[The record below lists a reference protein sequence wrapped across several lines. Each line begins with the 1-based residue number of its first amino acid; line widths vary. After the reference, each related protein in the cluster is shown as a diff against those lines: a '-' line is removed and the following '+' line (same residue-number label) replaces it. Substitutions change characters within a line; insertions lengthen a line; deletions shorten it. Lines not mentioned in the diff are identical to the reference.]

1 MPKILLV
8 EDSALVLKYKIQILR
23 SAGHTVRAT
32 RNGDEAAKHYDER
45 HYDLVL
51 TDLWHPG
58 LEGHKLIKRIFEK
71 NPRQAVGVVSST
83 TVMEEKIRV
92 PILQT
97 PCKPD
102 ELLAFIRDITGSP
115 EQRMQALEL
124 VRRSTDWDL
133 TVFTKAQKIRI

>member
-1 MPKILLV
+1 LDCELELLQPWSR
-8 EDSALVLKYKIQILR
+8 EGALVLKYKIQILR

-92 PILQT
+92 PILSST
-97 PCKPD
+97 RRI
-102 ELLAFIRDITGSP
+102 FIT
-115 EQRMQALEL
+115 
-124 VRRSTDWDL
+124 DL
-133 TVFTKAQKIRI
+133 TATPGDVLSTLG